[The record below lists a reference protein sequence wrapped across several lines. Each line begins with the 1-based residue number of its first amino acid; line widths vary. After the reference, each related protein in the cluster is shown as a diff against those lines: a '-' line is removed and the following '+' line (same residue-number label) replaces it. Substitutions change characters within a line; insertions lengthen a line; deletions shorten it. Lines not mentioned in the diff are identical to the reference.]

1 MPQFRHTE
9 HYYGKRYKDTENKYA
24 GSEVG
29 AVTRQMSGLMACWSH
44 KRIEMLRN
52 ETWLKKNE
60 II

>member
-29 AVTRQMSGLMACWSH
+29 AVTRQMSGLMACLVPQ
-44 KRIEMLRN
+44 ENRN
-52 ETWLKKNE
+52 AEE
-60 II
+60 